1 MSKDKDNSKDK
12 VRNISGLTPK
22 QEKFVQGILSGLS
35 GSDAYRNAYDCS
47 KMKDNSIH
55 RESSVL
61 MSNPKI
67 TTRLKA
73 GYKRLEDSSITS
85 AISLRRMVT
94 EQLVKEAKDTDNN
107 ESSRIRALELIGKI
121 SEVALFTDRVET
133 STNDKTSAEIKL
145 ELEEKIQ
152 QMFGTQH

>member
-22 QEKFVQGILSGLS
+22 QEKFVQGVLSGLT

-47 KMKDNSIH
+47 KMKDSSIH
-55 RESSVL
+55 RESCVL

-67 TTRLKA
+67 TARLRA
-73 GYKRLEDSSITS
+73 GYRRLEDSSITS
-85 AISLRRMVT
+85 AISLRQMVT
-94 EQLVKEAKDTDNN
+94 EQLVKEAKDTDNQAQ
-107 ESSRIRALELIGKI
+107 SRIRALELIGKI
-121 SEVALFTDRVET
+121 SEGALFTDRIET
-133 STNDKTSAEIKL
+133 NTNNKTSDEIKL

-152 QMFGTQH
+152 QMFGN

>member
-1 MSKDKDNSKDK
+1 
-12 VRNISGLTPK
+12 
-22 QEKFVQGILSGLS
+22 
-35 GSDAYRNAYDCS
+35 
-47 KMKDNSIH
+47 MKDNSIH

-61 MSNPKI
+61 MGNPKV
-67 TTRLKA
+67 TQRLKA
-73 GYKRLEDSSITS
+73 GYKRLEDNSITS

-94 EQLVKEAKDTDNN
+94 DQLVKEAKDTDNN

-133 STNDKTSAEIKL
+133 STNDRTSAEIKM
-145 ELEEKIQ
+145 ELEEKIK